1 MLDAFGLHQGGT
13 QYRRLLASFQRIFG
27 ATMFFGTDRQLERAA
42 VVHQARFN
50 FMTEARIWYSR
61 NPDEALLPGEC
72 QNMVLLSD
80 EFYREI
86 LDHPIPTDLEAAK
99 ALSSCPAALD
109 LFMWL
114 SYRCFKARGKER
126 IPLFGSF
133 GLVSQ
138 LGNAEYARPRK
149 FREKFERWLDLVRTL
164 WPECPASIDADGT
177 GLIVDRAFAVH
188 VDSRLA

>member
-1 MLDAFGLHQGGT
+1 MLEAFGLHQGGA

-27 ATMFFGTDRQLERAA
+27 ATMFFGTDRQLERAS

-149 FREKFERWLDLVRTL
+149 FREKLERWLDLVRTL